1 MDERTLNELL
11 ECSICFF
18 RLKGDSR
25 VLPCQ
30 HTFCFS
36 CLLVGFAKNSKN
48 FSILFLLF
56 LLSFFSPQ
64 QVASR
69 SNKHSFH
76 CPECR
81 QPTNMRV
88 EDLPKNVLL
97 NRLLENMKNLK
108 SNSPTP
114 VTSSTAPQIAES
126 SGKQQKE
133 ASQTK
138 EEIILVPYAKAL
150 FDFPGGT
157 KE

>member
-1 MDERTLNELL
+1 
-11 ECSICFF
+11 
-18 RLKGDSR
+18 
-25 VLPCQ
+25 
-30 HTFCFS
+30 
-36 CLLVGFAKNSKN
+36 
-48 FSILFLLF
+48 
-56 LLSFFSPQ
+56 
-64 QVASR
+64 
-69 SNKHSFH
+69 
-76 CPECR
+76 
-81 QPTNMRV
+81 
-88 EDLPKNVLL
+88 
-97 NRLLENMKNLK
+97 MKNLK